1 MAPVVDP
8 FTQDDEPGGLV
19 SDNGETNEEQD
30 EEPDD
35 EDEGIDGVPLDNDE
49 NIPFTPPTTTAT
61 GSPRDDDRAP
71 QGSPSKRRWTKL
83 SSPRQEPITVGQ
95 NSQDNAST
103 VSPAT
108 SEKRRRIIGK
118 QPHSSP
124 SPSVVRR
131 SSEVLGEACGIT
143 ALEVRALHR
152 LGAPPILF
160 WLLAVLLRMLGPRS
174 LDLDCVEWYSGIGEV
189 HAAMQRRFFAS
200 LPYDVIHDDNYQDM
214 TTAWGFITALEWARR
229 MTFFGFSPFG
239 TVCSSWVWVCRSTTG
254 RSVGNVLGDENVHSV
269 KQGNLMVARMMF
281 LYMLLAAKRVAFV
294 LEQPSS
300 SMMANH
306 PKVAERGLHS
316 IHTWMACFGAP
327 TAKPSRL
334 YSNEPIVIDK
344 MKRSMT
350 KSIRENCSS
359 KGVTTVKK
367 GVGVLS
373 NQVTGGK
380 LLKETQ
386 CYTREY
392 AEALTESYMSWRD
405 GMPVVPVDE
414 NSDSDVDIDGLD
426 AGWDDCDLDS
436 VVQTLKR
443 G

>member
-1 MAPVVDP
+1 MHGIETPLEMDI
-8 FTQDDEPGGLV
+8 L
-19 SDNGETNEEQD
+19 GET
-30 EEPDD
+30 
-35 EDEGIDGVPLDNDE
+35 PLDLTFSAKPAE
-49 NIPFTPPTTTAT
+49 MIEHPSPTAPT
-61 GSPRDDDRAP
+61 GSPCDEDRAP
-71 QGSPSKRRWTKL
+71 QGSPRKRRWTKL
-83 SSPRQEPITVGQ
+83 SSPPQEPITVGQ
-95 NSQDNAST
+95 NSVDNAQEPITVGQNSVDNAST

-108 SEKRRRIIGK
+108 SEKRHRIKGK
-118 QPHSSP
+118 QPHCP
-124 SPSVVRR
+124 SPGVVVRR
-131 SSEVLGEACGIT
+131 SSEVLAEACGIT
-143 ALEVRALHR
+143 APEVRALHR

-174 LDLDCVEWYSGIGEV
+174 LDLDCVEWYSGVGEV
-189 HAAMQRRFFAS
+189 HAAMQWRFFAS

-254 RSVGNVLGDENVHSV
+254 RSDGNVLGDNNVHSV

-281 LYMLLAAKRVAFV
+281 LYMILAAKKVAFV

-306 PKVAERGLHS
+306 PKVAQRGLHS

-350 KSIRENCSS
+350 KSIKENCSS

-405 GMPVVPVDE
+405 GKPVVPDDE
-414 NSDSDVDIDGLD
+414 NSDSEVDIDGLD
-426 AGWDDCDLDS
+426 ADWDDCDLDS